1 MFNLCKNTC
10 TCFVDSWFGTDI
22 SICCLKHDRA
32 YEEQTISK
40 EVADEDLFNCIRKRT
55 NIALASAMWLG
66 VRAGG
71 YIAGWNKYKKESR

>member
-22 SICCLKHDRA
+22 SICCLKHDIK
-32 YEEQTISK
+32 YETQYKSK
-40 EVADEDLFNCIRKRT
+40 EVADEELFNCIKART
-55 NIALASAMWLG
+55 NRVLASAMCLG

-71 YIAGWNKYKKESR
+71 YITSWNKIKDSK

>member
-22 SICCLKHDRA
+22 SICCLKHDIK
-32 YEEQTISK
+32 YETQYKSK
-40 EVADEDLFNCIRKRT
+40 ERADEDLYNCIKART
-55 NIALASAMWLG
+55 NRVLASAMWLG

-71 YIAGWNKYKKESR
+71 YITSWNKIKDSK